1 MTDYKNSRQKK
12 GNDMSNNEKYMFSA
26 LMLSTVLMMIN
37 IVAVTSGMAD
47 SFYSELTEWLNNL

>member
-1 MTDYKNSRQKK
+1 
-12 GNDMSNNEKYMFSA
+12 MSNNEKYMFSA